1 MPSTEQEWRKRVRG
15 AQRALRDAKRS
26 RRYVFVGQLMGG
38 VVAVAALVLGI
49 VFAQIG
55 WTFLVLLG
63 LAMLAIA
70 SAMAAEWTL
79 YQDVTDARDRVEDLT
94 EDYEA
99 WKMEQATAAVNTFGT
114 R

>member
-1 MPSTEQEWRKRVRG
+1 M
-15 AQRALRDAKRS
+15 
-26 RRYVFVGQLMGG
+26 
-38 VVAVAALVLGI
+38 
-49 VFAQIG
+49 
-55 WTFLVLLG
+55 LLG
-63 LAMLAIA
+63 LAMLAFS